1 MLPLFVGLG
10 ELALGGAARAEAFP
24 ALFSGIDARD
34 KGDTS
39 EFELEL
45 DEDPEFEPDLEP
57 ELLLFDISILVE
69 DFTRRLFDEHLKIHR
84 GEEDELTEEDLYAPH
99 DMRAQ

>member
-1 MLPLFVGLG
+1 MVPLFVGLG
-10 ELALGGAARAEAFP
+10 ELALGGAARAEVFP
-24 ALFSGIDARD
+24 ALFSGNDARD

-39 EFELEL
+39 EFEL

-84 GEEDELTEEDLYAPH
+84 DEEDELIEEDLYALH